1 MWVTY
6 LCVFIGAA
14 IGGVGRYSLSGAV
27 ANWIGATFPWGTL
40 IVNVTGCFVIGVFN
54 TLTGPDGVFLVPGN
68 LRVFVMWDLRRV
80 HDVFFV
86 QPGDAKPR
94 AKRGVVRQRGVYTG
108 INRVLPDRRLVG
120 PCRGH
125 SDQSLTRT
133 LMDGAD
139 DAGGRES
146 SIAAYLHRRK

>member
-14 IGGVGRYSLSGAV
+14 IGGVGRYSLSGMV

-68 LRVFVMWDLRRV
+68 LRVFVMVGMCGGYTTFSSFSLETLNLVRNGEWFASGAYILASTV
-80 HDVFFV
+80 LCLI
-86 QPGDAKPR
+86 
-94 AKRGVVRQRGVYTG
+94 GVWLGHVAGIL
-108 INRVLPDRRLVG
+108 INR
-120 PCRGH
+120 
-125 SDQSLTRT
+125 
-133 LMDGAD
+133 
-139 DAGGRES
+139 
-146 SIAAYLHRRK
+146 